1 MTLSRLASAVW
12 SALLTPVI
20 LLYIAGVFVWDAGY
34 TAWRWLRRR
43 WLAWR
48 HS

>member
-20 LLYIAGVFVWDAGY
+20 LLYIAGVFVWDAGCML
-34 TAWRWLRRR
+34 WRELRQR

-48 HS
+48 YR